1 MNLVIVESPN
11 KCGKIADY
19 LGPNYRVVATVGHFR
34 DLPEKDL
41 SVDIDTMQPTYVIDP
56 KKRDVVKRLKAE
68 AKKADQVLLATD
80 PDREGEA
87 IGWHVA
93 QVLKLGKRAQRIVF
107 HEITKAAVAA
117 AVKAPVPI
125 DQDLVDA
132 QQARRVLDRI
142 VGYQV
147 SPLLQPLGKGLSAGR
162 VQTATLHL
170 VCARERERLD
180 FRPEP
185 YWVLRVTYENGLT
198 AELADESGK
207 PRKVKEASE
216 AASAHERARISPH
229 RVVSVERQEVEKKPP
244 APFTTSTLQQA
255 ASARLGLDP
264 ARTMQLAQALFEGGH
279 ITYHRSDSV
288 ALSDDAVRMAR
299 QYLKAHMPDSVP
311 EKPPKYRSKAGA
323 QEAHEAIRTTTL
335 EPVQLA
341 GDEGSLY
348 ELIRTRFLAC
358 QCKPARLARTVV
370 VTAVGDGEE
379 QLFFVARG
387 TEVLQPHWL
396 YLEKDQDD
404 AGEGEDD
411 PERQVLP
418 AVEPEQ
424 LLEVTGT
431 DLKEKHT
438 QPPARFTEAGLVKEM
453 EKLGIGRPSTYA
465 ATIATLYKRAYI
477 EREKKALAPTP
488 LGMKVDELMLAGLQS
503 LTSHE
508 YTAEM
513 EAVLDEI
520 ASGKRRWDA
529 WLKEWYAKFR
539 PQLAAAART
548 WGEMIAEVRRQ
559 AAAGDEAAARAAGLD
574 PYAPVCPECGTPM
587 RRRKGKS
594 GEFWGCP
601 RFPECRQTLPIAAQA
616 PARKKGDEASDITC
630 PACGRVMVERKGTS
644 GKFLGCSGYPECRE
658 TAPIELTKKRYR
670 KCPECGMPLKK
681 RKGRSGEFWGCTG
694 FPNCRHTEEV
704 KARIRQGPSS

>member
-1 MNLVIVESPN
+1 MNLVVVESPN
-11 KCGKIADY
+11 KCRKIASY
-19 LGPNYRVVATVGHFR
+19 LGPDYRVVATVGHFR

-68 AKKADQVLLATD
+68 AAKADQVLLAPD

-93 QVLKLGKRAQRIVF
+93 QVLKLGSKAQRIVF
-107 HEITKAAVAA
+107 HEITKAAVLA

-170 VCARERERLD
+170 VCARERARLG
-180 FRPEP
+180 FKPEP
-185 YWVLRVTYENGLT
+185 YWVLKVTYENGIV
-198 AELADESGK
+198 AELSDFKGN
-207 PRKVKEASE
+207 PRKIDTEKLAQFLYKTATSWD
-216 AASAHERARISPH
+216 H
-229 RVVSVERQEVEKKPP
+229 SVYAIKREEVDKRPP
-244 APFTTSTLQQA
+244 PPFTTSTLQQA
-255 ASARLGLDP
+255 ASARLNFDP

-299 QYLKAHMPDSVP
+299 QYLEAHMPDCLP
-311 EKPPKYRSKAGA
+311 DEPPRYRSKAGA

-341 GDEGSLY
+341 GDEAALY

-358 QCKPARLARTVV
+358 QCKPARLARTR
-370 VTAVGDGEE
+370 VTTSTGDPKT
-379 QLFFVARG
+379 LADDSIYFTARG
-387 TEVLQPHWL
+387 TEIRDPSWL
-396 YLEKDQDD
+396 YLEKP
-404 AGEGEDD
+404 EDD
-411 PERQVLP
+411 EGKDQSDTAEQKLP
-418 AVEPEQ
+418 LVHLDQRLDVEKVD
-424 LLEVTGT
+424 LL
-431 DLKEKHT
+431 DKETK
-438 QPPARFTEAGLVKEM
+438 PPARFTEAGLVKQM

-465 ATIATLYKRAYI
+465 ATIATLYKRAYV
-477 EREKKALAPTP
+477 ERQSKSLAPTP
-488 LGMKVDELMLAGLQS
+488 LGMKVDELMLAGLES

-513 EAVLDEI
+513 ESVLDEI
-520 ASGKRRWDA
+520 ASGKRRWDV

-539 PQLAAAART
+539 PQLAAASKT
-548 WGEMIAEVRRQ
+548 WGEMIAEVRKQ

-574 PYAPVCPECGTPM
+574 PDAPECPACGTPM
-587 RRRKGKS
+587 IRRKGKS
-594 GEFWGCP
+594 REFWGCP
-601 RFPECRQTLPIAAQA
+601 NYPDCRSTMPIVKPGTRA
-616 PARKKGDEASDITC
+616 GITC

-658 TAPIELTKKRYR
+658 TAPIELTRKRFR

-681 RKGRSGEFWGCTG
+681 RKGRRGEFWGCTG
-694 FPNCRHTEEV
+694 FPRCRYTEDV
-704 KARIRQGPSS
+704 KKRKE

>member
-11 KCGKIADY
+11 KCSKIAGY
-19 LGPNYRVVATVGHFR
+19 LGPNFRVVATVGHFR
-34 DLPEKDL
+34 DLPERDL
-41 SVDIDTMQPTYVIDP
+41 SVDLDTMQPTYVIDP

-68 AKKADQVLLATD
+68 ASNADQVLLAPD

-93 QVLKLGKRAQRIVF
+93 QVLKLGSKAQRIVF
-107 HEITKAAVAA
+107 HEITKTAVNA
-117 AVKAPVPI
+117 AVKTPVPI

-170 VCARERERLD
+170 VCARERDRLD
-180 FRPEP
+180 FKPEP

-198 AELADESGK
+198 AELADQNGN

-229 RVVSVERQEVEKKPP
+229 RVASVEREEVDKRPP
-244 APFTTSTLQQA
+244 PPFTTSALQQA

-288 ALSDDAVRMAR
+288 ALSEDAVLMAR
-299 QYLKAHMPDSVP
+299 QYLRVHMPDSVP
-311 EKPPKYRSKAGA
+311 DQPPVYRSKAGA

-335 EPVQLA
+335 EPVQLT
-341 GDEGSLY
+341 GDEAALY
-348 ELIRTRFLAC
+348 ELIRTRFLVC

-370 VTAVGDGEE
+370 LTAVGAGED
-379 QLFFVARG
+379 QLFFAARG
-387 TEVLQPHWL
+387 TEVLEPHWL

-404 AGEGEDD
+404 AGEDGSE
-411 PERQVLP
+411 PEHQILP
-418 AVEPEQ
+418 PVEPEQ
-424 LLEVTGT
+424 LLKVTGT
-431 DLKEKHT
+431 DLKEKAT
-438 QPPARFTEAGLVKEM
+438 KPPARFTEASLVKEM

-465 ATIATLYKRAYI
+465 ATIATLYKRSYV
-477 EREKKALAPTP
+477 EREKKAVAPTP
-488 LGMKVDELMLAGLQS
+488 LGMKVDELMLAGLES

-508 YTAEM
+508 YTADM
-513 EAVLDEI
+513 ESVLDEI
-520 ASGKRRWDA
+520 ASGKRRWDV
-529 WLKEWYAKFR
+529 WLKEWYSGFR
-539 PQLAAAART
+539 PQLAAAAKT
-548 WGEMIAEVRRQ
+548 WGEMIAEVRKR

-574 PYAPVCPECGTPM
+574 PDAPDCPECGTPM
-587 RRRKGKS
+587 RRRKAKS
-594 GEFWGCP
+594 GDFWGCP

-630 PACGRVMVERKGTS
+630 PACGRVMVERKGRN

-670 KCPECGMPLKK
+670 KCPDCGKPLKK
-681 RKGRSGEFWGCTG
+681 RKGKSGEFWGCTG
-694 FPNCRHTEEV
+694 FPGCRYTEEV
-704 KARIRQGPSS
+704 KTHSRRGPAS